1 MYKLIN
7 QEESAN
13 NKWKENLGMR
23 LKSNIN
29 GTKKEVMTMG
39 LLTQP
44 KIDRLQLGV
53 LREEKCMAISEESGS
68 DKKNEDCVEEV
79 TLAKKKRKLH
89 SKVISGIFHG
99 IGSTKDKM

>member
-1 MYKLIN
+1 
-7 QEESAN
+7 
-13 NKWKENLGMR
+13 
-23 LKSNIN
+23 
-29 GTKKEVMTMG
+29 
-39 LLTQP
+39 
-44 KIDRLQLGV
+44 V